1 MVLTTLMQLSFFCG
15 VVIVDAPA
23 TVFAAAAAAA
33 VPLVLIFRVFW
44 KSLEVLY

>member
-23 TVFAAAAAAA
+23 TVFAAAAAA